1 MSPAVRTTLVAAAG
15 VALLVEAVG
24 VAGWWAWRQTVR
36 ALDAR
41 PAEAAA
47 MLAGSPW
54 LELPPA
60 VRRARRLPSRDLG
73 VAADELV
80 VPALAALAGRQ
91 VRWFPSDPEG
101 FKNLARVD
109 LIEGDLDAGAKALG
123 RALTRDPT
131 SPELHRLA
139 AMSER
144 ARGRHPASLDHLAT
158 AEGLADGS
166 GRGVVELGAED
177 AAWVRLEGL
186 RRRLDLYP
194 RVRVR
199 GVLQLAGELRRR
211 GDAEGG
217 RELLEAEAGDPRI
230 DLELARW
237 DVEAGLTADGEARLD
252 ELLSR
257 SGLTDA
263 LRAQAWSTTALAR
276 DQRGDADGALD
287 AANRA
292 IRYDPRSPAP
302 YLVLAGLA
310 ERRGEL
316 DDALGHLR
324 RAWGMNPT
332 DVGLLVRVAT
342 TAERAGAMDD
352 ARLALERAAAV
363 APGDPAL
370 RARLVELHLRHGDLM
385 EATVTLSEA
394 LDRFPTDSRLL
405 ALAERLRAEVTR

>member
-1 MSPAVRTTLVAAAG
+1 MSPAARKILAAAAG
-15 VALLVEAVG
+15 LALLVEAVG
-24 VAGWWAWRQTVR
+24 AAGWGAWRQTVA
-36 ALDAR
+36 ALEAR
-41 PAEAAA
+41 PAAGAA

-54 LELPPA
+54 LELPSA
-60 VRRARRLPSRDLG
+60 VRRARRLPSRNLG
-73 VAADELV
+73 AAADELV
-80 VPALAALAGRQ
+80 VPALAGLAARQ

-101 FKNLARVD
+101 FKNLARVE
-109 LIEGDLDAGAKALG
+109 LIEGDLDAAARGLEQALN
-123 RALTRDPT
+123 RDPT

-139 AMSER
+139 ALSER
-144 ARGRHPASLDHLAT
+144 ARGRHEASLDHLAT
-158 AEGLADGS
+158 AEGLADGT
-166 GRGVVELGAED
+166 GRGVVDLSAED

-199 GVLQLAGELRRR
+199 SVLQLAAELRRR
-211 GDAEGG
+211 GEVERG
-217 RELLEAEAGDPRI
+217 RELLEAEAGDPRV

-252 ELLSR
+252 ELLGR
-257 SGLTDA
+257 PGLTDS

-276 DQRGDADGALD
+276 DHRGDAAGALE

-332 DVGLLVRVAT
+332 DVGLLLRVAA
-342 TAERAGAMDD
+342 TAERTGALDD

-370 RARLVELHLRHGDLM
+370 RARLVELHLRHGELM
-385 EATVTLSEA
+385 EATVTLSAA
-394 LDRFPTDSRLL
+394 LDRFPTDARLL